1 MTDQTTR
8 FNLAMRVLHWSMALL
23 IFAMIFAG
31 LTMVRALEPWQLT
44 LLGLHKSFGML
55 ALLLLLLRFL
65 IRIKS
70 STPSLPSGMSTIQV
84 KLAKFSH
91 WLLYVL
97 MLIIPTSGLL
107 MQYYAA
113 RPFVVFDLFTIPAAM
128 VPHIEYFAV
137 FREGHG
143 LAVLLLI
150 AVLAV
155 HIGAALYHHFIRKDG
170 VLKSML

>member
-1 MTDQTTR
+1 MTDQITR

-23 IFAMIFAG
+23 IFAMVFAG
-31 LTMVRALEPWQLT
+31 LAMVRALEPWQLT
-44 LLGLHKSFGML
+44 LLGLHKSFGVL

-70 STPSLPSGMSTIQV
+70 SIPSLPSGMSTIQV

-91 WLLYVL
+91 WLLYAL

-113 RPFVVFDLFTIPAAM
+113 RPIVVFDLFTISAAM

-150 AVLAV
+150 TVLAV